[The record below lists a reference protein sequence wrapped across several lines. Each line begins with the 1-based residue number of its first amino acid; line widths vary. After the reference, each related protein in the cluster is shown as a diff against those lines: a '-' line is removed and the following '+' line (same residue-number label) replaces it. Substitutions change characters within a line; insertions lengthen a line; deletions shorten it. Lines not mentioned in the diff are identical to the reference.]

1 MSELVT
7 IDSTP
12 GIRPRLR
19 GVIDVAMTWLGIA
32 VLSLGV
38 ILSALWSLFLGWLL
52 WRGLVWLLF
61 AVGG

>member
-1 MSELVT
+1 
-7 IDSTP
+7 
-12 GIRPRLR
+12 
-19 GVIDVAMTWLGIA
+19 MTWLGIA